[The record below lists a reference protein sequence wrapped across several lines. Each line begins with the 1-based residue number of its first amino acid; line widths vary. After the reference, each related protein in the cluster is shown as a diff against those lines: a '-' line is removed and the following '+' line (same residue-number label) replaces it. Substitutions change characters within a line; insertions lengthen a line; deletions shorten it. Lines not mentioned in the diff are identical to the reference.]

1 MDDRLLA
8 TRGGG
13 EDGAA
18 MRLRMRQAL
27 ASAGEGGALTIVV
40 VVNGRCIGSDSSALV
55 RPRLGDAGQDVFTPN
70 LTGIA

>member
-1 MDDRLLA
+1 M
-8 TRGGG
+8 GG

-18 MRLRMRQAL
+18 MRVRRHQAL

-40 VVNGRCIGSDSSALV
+40 LVNGRWIGSHSFALV
-55 RPRLGDAGQDVFTPN
+55 RPRLGDAGQDVFTPS